1 MQLQEKQPQ
10 NPADIMKYESTLPE
24 DFDGV
29 FRFTNWSKED
39 FIGLW
44 GGKEYH
50 FPALSTSPMVIP
62 EHSPLEVQ
70 NIRKKFAQDLAER
83 EFFKTARYEKIRQR
97 EGNRDELGMIQA
109 RGYGMSHAGT
119 YSLNDL
125 APFIQKSLEPLPVAK
140 AVRTDVAKVKIE
152 DINSRTDSG
161 ERVTEVVDQKTSLR
175 QKALN
180 A

>member
-1 MQLQEKQPQ
+1 
-10 NPADIMKYESTLPE
+10 MKYETTLPE

-29 FRFTNWSKED
+29 FRFTNWSEED
-39 FIGLW
+39 FVGVW

-50 FPALSTSPMVIP
+50 FPAMSTSPMVIP

-83 EFFKTARYEKIRQR
+83 EFFKTKRYEKIRQR
-97 EGNRDELGMIQA
+97 EGNRDELGMIQP

-119 YSLNDL
+119 YSLDDL
-125 APFIQKSLEPLPVAK
+125 APFIQKSLEPLPVAR
-140 AVRTDVAKVKIE
+140 AVRTTAPKVKIE
-152 DINSRTDSG
+152 DHISRTDQG
-161 ERVTEVVDQKTSLR
+161 DLITEVVDQKTSLR
-175 QKALN
+175 EKALK